1 MTILTFG
8 LMVALASVG
17 TATAQAVVNVNAGYS
32 YEMLDPTVDVNRK
45 QLRLLEKRQEGVLEN
60 DSVTLGAAF
69 TGIADYQR
77 SDTAGKFGYLMRHP
91 TSNN

>member
-1 MTILTFG
+1 MGVLLLTAPAP
-8 LMVALASVG
+8 LE
-17 TATAQAVVNVNAGYS
+17 AQAVVNVNAGYS
-32 YEMLDPTVDVNRK
+32 YEMLDPTVDINRK
-45 QLRLLEKRQEGVLEN
+45 QLRLLEKRQEGVIED